1 MKSLKFKSIELIS
14 EKDRRARKIEFHLN
28 KNLILGMNHVGK
40 STLTKQIFEA
50 FGARPVGALEGWD
63 DATIAYVTLL
73 IDGTDF
79 HLLRQHQ
86 HRALFDADGNLLHAS
101 SKLREWTTFLSAFL
115 DFNLVLSDKQEKTI
129 QADAACMFLPFY
141 INQDGGWSGK
151 WLTFEGLGRYKDTT
165 KSVVEYFS
173 QVLPPKYYQAKS
185 EAEAEVREIRA
196 IEADLRI
203 LNRARERFMKSI
215 EVVGPQLSA
224 EGFELEIK
232 EISRQL
238 TELNAQQEVFRLEA
252 VGLTEDLA
260 LVDHQIAL
268 TTETLTRFEKDFD
281 FLAKPRQEELICP
294 TCGAHHEESFLS
306 VLNFAEDG
314 RSLSEMLIQL
324 QATRTRYTSRLQEC
338 TEQRRTLAEAY
349 QELQGL
355 LEVKRGE
362 VQFQDVVKS
371 MGSGMALRTFDHE
384 DRDLNKALEGHLTR
398 KYRLEQDMKS
408 FQSAKRRKEIRNF
421 FQERYRDA
429 RVRLNLMSKDMKKVK
444 VTTRPNVSGSG
455 GPREVLAYYAALWWT
470 SEAERFESP
479 FSLPIVVDCPAQSG
493 QDAIN
498 LPAMLHFLSIGLPPN
513 AQVFVTHESDVEE
526 QFDKRIELS
535 EARSL
540 LLPTEFDAV
549 ASTVLPKI
557 AEMQKVLLQKS
568 ES

>member
-1 MKSLKFKSIELIS
+1 MKNLKFKSIEFLS
-14 EKDRRARKIEFHLN
+14 ERDRKGRRVEFHLN

-50 FGARPVGALEGWD
+50 FGAKPVGALEGWD
-63 DATIAYVTLL
+63 DATIVCVTLL
-73 IDGTDF
+73 IDGADCY
-79 HLLRQHQ
+79 LLRQHQ
-86 HRALFDADGNLLHAS
+86 HRALFDNEGSLIHAS
-101 SKLREWTTFLSAFL
+101 SKLGEWTKFFSAFL
-115 DFNLVLSDKQEKTI
+115 DFNLVLSDKHEKSV
-129 QADAACMFLPFY
+129 QADASCMFLPFY

-165 KSVVEYFS
+165 KSVVEYFT
-173 QVLPPKYYQAKS
+173 QILPPKYYLAKGD
-185 EAEAEVREIRA
+185 AEAEIREIHA
-196 IEADLRI
+196 IEADLRV
-203 LNRARERFMKSI
+203 LNRARTRFLKSI
-215 EVVGPQLSA
+215 EVVGPQISA
-224 EGFELEIK
+224 EGFELEIQ

-238 TELNAQQEVFRLEA
+238 TELNAQQEVCRLEA

-260 LVDHQIAL
+260 SVDHQIAL
-268 TTETLTRFEKDFD
+268 TTETLTRFGQDFD
-281 FLAKPRQEELICP
+281 FLAKPRQEDLVCP

-324 QATRTRYTSRLQEC
+324 QATRNRLAARLLEG
-338 TEQRRTLAEAY
+338 TEQRRKLGNAY
-349 QELQGL
+349 QELQTL

-362 VQFQDVVKS
+362 IQFQDVVKS

-384 DRDLNKALEGHLTR
+384 DRDLNKSLEVRLTK
-398 KYRLEQDMKS
+398 KYRLEQDMKGLRS
-408 FQSAKRRKEIRNF
+408 PKRRKEIRDF

-429 RVRLNLMSKDMKKVK
+429 RVRLNLMSKDMKKVQ

-470 SEAERFESP
+470 SEADRFNSP

-493 QDAIN
+493 QDAKN
-498 LPAMLHFLSIGLPPN
+498 LPAMLHFLSVGLPTN
-513 AQVFVTHESDVEE
+513 AQVFVTHESDIQE

-540 LLPTEFDAV
+540 LSPAEFQSV
-549 ASTVLPKI
+549 ATSVLPKI
-557 AEMQKVLLQKS
+557 ELMQQALLKQS
-568 ES
+568 